1 MPAGIH
7 RQWRSLQIRAYWL
20 IQAGAVSRTFTINAL
35 REARLSGEKLA
46 HYPGPAPASMAE
58 AFDIQSDVRTSI
70 GWTHVGWKIGCTSE
84 RAQKAL
90 KADGPFP
97 GPIYRERLFPSGTH
111 VETLASN
118 SRTTEPEIAF
128 TMARD
133 LVARG
138 EAWSVDEVLDG
149 VAMVHPSIEIVNPRL
164 PKGFNDVVEWY
175 VADGGLSH
183 ALVLGQGVKP
193 LKRVDYA
200 RITNRVSLNGVSK
213 YSGIASNALG
223 GPELALTWLANNLI
237 EKGLF
242 LQAGDVVTTG
252 VITEVFDTSI
262 GDHVEATYDLIGKVS
277 VQL

>member
-1 MPAGIH
+1 MS
-7 RQWRSLQIRAYWL
+7 Q
-20 IQAGAVSRTFTINAL
+20 QAIIDAL
-35 REARLSGEKLA
+35 LNARLSGEKLRA
-46 HYPGPAPASMAE
+46 YPGPAPTSMAD
-58 AFDIQSDVRTSI
+58 AFAIQSAVRSSI
-70 GWTHVGWKIGCTSE
+70 GWKHAGWKIGCTSE

-90 KADGPFP
+90 HTDGPFP
-97 GPIYRERLFPSGTH
+97 GPLYRERLFSSGTH

-133 LVARG
+133 LPARDK
-138 EAWSVDEVLDG
+138 AWSVDEVLDA
-149 VAMVHPSIEIVNPRL
+149 VATVHPSIEIVNPRL

-183 ALVLGQGVKP
+183 ALVLGPGVKP
-193 LKRVDYA
+193 LKRADYA

-237 EKGLF
+237 AKGLF
-242 LQAGDVVTTG
+242 LRAGDVVTTG

>member
-1 MPAGIH
+1 
-7 RQWRSLQIRAYWL
+7 
-20 IQAGAVSRTFTINAL
+20 VSQQDIIEAL
-35 REARLSGEKLA
+35 RAARLSGEKLA
-46 HYPGPAPASMAE
+46 SYPGPAPASMAD
-58 AFDIQSDVRTSI
+58 AFAIQSAVRATI
-70 GWTHVGWKIGCTSE
+70 GWTHAGWKVGCTSE

-97 GPIYRERLFPSGTH
+97 GPLYRERLFPSGTH

-133 LVARG
+133 LPARDK
-138 EAWSVDEVLDG
+138 AWSVDEVLDA
-149 VAMVHPSIEIVNPRL
+149 VATVHPSIEIVNPRL

-193 LKRVDYA
+193 LKRADYA
-200 RITNRVSLNGVSK
+200 SITNRVSLNGVSK

-223 GPELALTWLANNLI
+223 GPELALTWLVNDLI
-237 EKGLF
+237 KKDLF
-242 LQAGDVVTTG
+242 LRAGDVVTTG

-262 GDHVEATYDLIGKVS
+262 GDHAEATYDLIGKVS